1 MKFVAF
7 SLFLVLLNVCL
18 WAQAAPPA
26 QPQSPQP
33 PDARSAPPTHHPM
46 GHDIH
51 QQHMQEMKAQL
62 EKMHATLD
70 QMKAN
75 LIKMKDPAAKQQAQL
90 NVDLWQGMVGHLDGM
105 VKMMSD
111 GGMHEGGMMHGGAAM
126 PMACCAGMKEGSQKA
141 GCCGDNKC
149 MQGMHHENEKGPAV
163 PDEKLPQ

>member
-1 MKFVAF
+1 MKLAMP

-18 WAQAAPPA
+18 WAQAAAPA
-26 QPQSPQP
+26 QSQTPQP
-33 PDARSAPPTHHPM
+33 PDAQSAPPMHHPM
-46 GHDIH
+46 GHDMH

-75 LIKMKDPAAKQQAQL
+75 LAKLKDPAAKQQAQL

-111 GGMHEGGMMHGGAAM
+111 GGMHEGGMMHDGAAM
-126 PMACCAGMKEGSQKA
+126 PMACCAGMKEGAQKG
-141 GCCGDNKC
+141 GCCADNKC
-149 MQGMHHENEKGPAV
+149 MQGMHHENEKGPAA
-163 PDEKLPQ
+163 DEKLPQ